1 MAEGGIAPGA
11 QVIVRDEVW
20 LVRNATR
27 TADGDKIRAV
37 GVSGLVRDRE
47 ATFFSELDNVQVLRP
62 EETRLVADTSPRF
75 RVSRLFLEAVL
86 RKTPL
91 PQSERKLAMAQGFLL
106 SSNPYQQRP
115 AELALSGLR
124 PRILIA
130 DVVGLG
136 KTLEIGLTLAE
147 LIRRGR
153 GERILVVTPQQV
165 LEQFQRE
172 MWTRFSI
179 PLIGLDSVG
188 IQRVQRQIPAGR
200 NPFTYYRRVIISIDT
215 LKSVGQYRHHLENI
229 HWDAVVIDESH
240 NLAGGSS
247 LRAQLAKVLAP
258 RTDALLLA
266 SATPHSGDR
275 KSFAELIDLL
285 DPAAIADHKNYE
297 AEQIAH
303 LYLRRTKV
311 SAEVRDHISGRWADR
326 GPSVPL
332 RCPATLAEER
342 VFAEL
347 TDVWLG
353 PDAPLGLGRDRQLF
367 PYNLLKSFLSSHR
380 ALAKTV
386 RARLGTL
393 KGSADVA
400 AAEAQRTALERLRE
414 LADAVTDE
422 DSAKLDA
429 LVRHLKGI
437 GVGPGR
443 STRVVVFSER
453 VPTLKWLA
461 EVVPGRLGFVG
472 KDAVRVLHGGV
483 SDQEE
488 KRVIEEFGLGAS
500 PVRLLFTGDVASEGV
515 NLHQQCH
522 HLVHY
527 DLPWSLIRIEQRN
540 GRIDRYGQL
549 HPPQFAAMILTSA
562 HEGAKDDTTVAE
574 KLLAREAAA
583 HASLGTAET
592 VTGLYD
598 ASCEEDRLTRDLLA
612 GRTVEQSLEQM
623 PHDDLLA
630 SLLAPS
636 GETEIRPEPA
646 QVTPTTLFTSTEQFV
661 EETLQELY
669 GAGDPLELRRE
680 EKVLAL
686 TPPADLRRRLS
697 VLPPSY
703 LSEQR
708 VNDRLLV
715 TFDQATAEDHLRR
728 AVAKGKITWPAVG
741 YASDLHPLVE
751 WLVDRLLARL
761 GRQEAP
767 VLTAAVDGPVVLV
780 QGVYANAL
788 GRATVVDWMAVCG
801 LPGRVTIRPMDE
813 VLREAGVGPGLS
825 NTGRPGD
832 IVALQELVPAAVSA
846 ARDQLLGKRKE
857 WDGVIDEQLREH
869 ESRLDKWEQLSLL
882 EIAGSVA
889 EHRVR
894 ETATRQRRLADSLRT
909 SGEPYLR
916 VLAVLEGPR

>member
-20 LVRNATR
+20 LVRNTTR

-47 ATFFSELDNVQVLRP
+47 ATFFSGLDDVQVLRP

-75 RVSRLFLEAVL
+75 RVGRLFLEAVL

-91 PQSERKLAMAQGFLL
+91 PQSERRLAMAERFLL

-247 LRAQLAKVLAP
+247 LRARLAKVLAP

-275 KSFAELIDLL
+275 RSFAELIDLL

-297 AEQIAH
+297 AGQIAH

-311 SAEVRDHISGRWADR
+311 SPEVRDHISGRWADR

-332 RCPATLAEER
+332 RCPATPAEER

-353 PDAPLGLGRDRQLF
+353 PDAPLGLGRDRQLL
-367 PYNLLKSFLSSHR
+367 PYNLLKSFLSSHH

-393 KGSADVA
+393 KESADVA
-400 AAEAQRTALERLRE
+400 AVEAQRAALKRLGK
-414 LADAVTDE
+414 LADAVTDD

-429 LVRHLKGI
+429 LIRHLRAI
-437 GVGPGR
+437 GVGPGS

-453 VPTLKWLA
+453 VPTLKWLK
-461 EVVPGRLGFVG
+461 EVVPGRLGFTG
-472 KDAVRVLHGGV
+472 EDAVRVLHGGV

-549 HPPQFAAMILTSA
+549 HPPQFAALILTSA
-562 HEGAKDDTTVAE
+562 REGAKDDTTVAE

-598 ASCEEDRLTRDLLA
+598 GGREEDRLTRDLLD
-612 GRTVEQSLEQM
+612 GRTVEQSLELM
-623 PHDDLLA
+623 PRDDLLA
-630 SLLAPS
+630 GLLAPS
-636 GETEIRPEPA
+636 GGAEVRLEPA
-646 QVTPTTLFTSTEQFV
+646 QVTPTTLFASTEQFV

-669 GAGDPLELRRE
+669 GTGDPLELRRE
-680 EKVLAL
+680 DKVLAL
-686 TPPADLRRRLS
+686 TPPADLQRRLS

-715 TFDQATAEDHLRR
+715 TFDQDTAEDHLRR

-801 LPGRVTIRPMDE
+801 LPGPATIRPMDE
-813 VLREAGVGPGLS
+813 VLQEAGVGPGLT
-825 NTGRPGD
+825 NTGMPGD
-832 IVALQELVPAAVSA
+832 ITALQELVPAAVSA
-846 ARDQLLGKRKE
+846 ARDQLVRKREE
-857 WDGVIDEQLREH
+857 WDGVIDAQLRDH
-869 ESRLDKWEQLSLL
+869 ESRLDQWEQLSLL
-882 EIAGSVA
+882 EIAGSAA
-889 EHRVR
+889 ERRVR
-894 ETATRQRRLADSLRT
+894 ETAARQRRLADSLRT

>member
-20 LVRNATR
+20 LVRNTTR

-47 ATFFSELDNVQVLRP
+47 ATFFSALDNVQVLRP
-62 EETRLVADTSPRF
+62 EETRLVADSSPRF

-91 PQSERKLAMAQGFLL
+91 PQSERKLAMAEGFLL

-285 DPAAIADHKNYE
+285 DPAAIADHTNYE

-311 SAEVRDHISGRWADR
+311 SPEVRDHISGRWADR

-332 RCPATLAEER
+332 RCPATTAEER

-367 PYNLLKSFLSSHR
+367 PYNLLKSFLSSHK
-380 ALAKTV
+380 ALTATTE
-386 RARLGTL
+386 ARLRTL
-393 KGSADVA
+393 AASDGAEDQRAALQRLLALTSAI
-400 AAEAQRTALERLRE
+400 
-414 LADAVTDE
+414 TDD

-429 LVRHLKGI
+429 LVRHLKKI

-461 EVVPGRLGFVG
+461 EVVPSRLGFTG

-636 GETEIRPEPA
+636 GKTEIRLEPA
-646 QVTPTTLFTSTEQFV
+646 KVTPTTLFTSTEQFV

-669 GAGDPLELRRE
+669 GTGDPLELRRE
-680 EKVLAL
+680 DKVLAL

-715 TFDQATAEDHLRR
+715 TFDQDTAEDHLRR
-728 AVAKGKITWPAVG
+728 AVAKGKITWPGVG

-801 LPGRVTIRPMDE
+801 LPAQP
-813 VLREAGVGPGLS
+813 P
-825 NTGRPGD
+825 
-832 IVALQELVPAAVSA
+832 SA
-846 ARDQLLGKRKE
+846 R
-857 WDGVIDEQLREH
+857 W
-869 ESRLDKWEQLSLL
+869 
-882 EIAGSVA
+882 
-889 EHRVR
+889 
-894 ETATRQRRLADSLRT
+894 TRC
-909 SGEPYLR
+909 
-916 VLAVLEGPR
+916 